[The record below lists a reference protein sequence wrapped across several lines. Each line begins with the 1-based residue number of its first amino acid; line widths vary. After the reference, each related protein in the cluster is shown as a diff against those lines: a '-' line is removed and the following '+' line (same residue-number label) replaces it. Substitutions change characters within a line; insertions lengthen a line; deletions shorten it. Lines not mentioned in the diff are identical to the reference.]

1 MNLKKGLSLV
11 AFGFLFTLV
20 DLNLTLNGST
30 LNVMPDCIGWF
41 LLFLAID
48 CLGDFAADKKYLK
61 WSALVLAVFTAA
73 FWLLDIARP
82 ELTPGLLKTLVSV
95 AEAVYMFLLFG
106 VLEKIA
112 HAYAPQHEGTI
123 RTLKIL
129 NVALIAGF
137 IATGLLASARES
149 TALVGTAAVLGF
161 AALVAA
167 VVTMFTL
174 FKLRREIVDIMGKD
188 DESHEN

>member
-20 DLNLTLNGST
+20 NLNLTFNGSS
-30 LNVMPDCIGWF
+30 LNVMPDFVGWILF
-41 LLFLAID
+41 FLAID
-48 CLGDFAADKKYLK
+48 PLGDYAADKKYLK
-61 WSALVLAVFTAA
+61 WAALVLAVFTAA
-73 FWLLDIARP
+73 FWILDLAKP
-82 ELTPGLLKTLVSV
+82 ELDPGLVKTVVSV
-95 AEAVYMFLLFG
+95 AETVYMFLLFG

-112 HAYAPQHEGTI
+112 HDFASPLEGSI

-137 IATGLLASARES
+137 VVIGLLAAANGSM
-149 TALVGTAAVLGF
+149 ALTGTAAVLGV

-167 VVTMFTL
+167 IVTMVTL
-174 FKLRREIVDIMGKD
+174 FKLKREIAEKTERMD
-188 DESHEN
+188 

>member
-20 DLNLTLNGST
+20 NLNLTLNGSA

-48 CLGDFAADKKYLK
+48 CLGDFASDKKYLK
-61 WSALVLAVFTAA
+61 WAALVLAVFTAA
-73 FWLLDIARP
+73 FWLLDVAQP
-82 ELTPGLLKTLVSV
+82 ELVPGVLKTIVSV
-95 AEAVYMFLLFG
+95 AEAAYMFLLFG

-112 HAYAPQHEGTI
+112 HVYAPQREGTI

-129 NVALIAGF
+129 NVALLAGF
-137 IATGLLASARES
+137 VLIGLLAAVNGSL
-149 TALVGTAAVLGF
+149 ALTGTAAVFGV

-167 VVTMFTL
+167 IITMVTL
-174 FKLRREIVDIMGKD
+174 FKLKREISEKTERMD
-188 DESHEN
+188 

>member
-20 DLNLTLNGST
+20 NLNLTLNGSA

-48 CLGDFAADKKYLK
+48 CLGDFASDKKYLK
-61 WSALVLAVFTAA
+61 WAALVLAVFTAA
-73 FWLLDIARP
+73 FWLLDVAQP
-82 ELTPGLLKTLVSV
+82 ELVPGALKTLVSV
-95 AEAVYMFLLFG
+95 AEAAYMFLLFG

-112 HAYAPQHEGTI
+112 HDYGSQREGSI

-129 NVALIAGF
+129 NLALFAGF
-137 IATGLLASARES
+137 VVIGLLAAARGS
-149 TALVGTAAVLGF
+149 MALTGTTAVLGVAF
-161 AALVAA
+161 LVAA
-167 VVTMFTL
+167 IVTMVTL
-174 FKLRREIVDIMGKD
+174 FKLKREIAEKTERMET
-188 DESHEN
+188 DEH